1 MNILNIIDKIA
12 KIDLAN
18 TGIPVIEA
26 NVLLNNILN
35 TVYFVVG
42 IVAVIVIIIAGIQF
56 TTSTGDSAKVAKA
69 KNAIL
74 YSVIGLVIIMLAFAV
89 TNFVIGRF

>member
-1 MNILNIIDKIA
+1 MNILNIIA
-12 KIDLAN
+12 KINLAN

-26 NVLLNNILN
+26 NTLLNNILN
-35 TVYFVVG
+35 TVYFVLG